1 MALHLKPVAETAV
14 TAPKLVRLSSDW
26 LPKVRE
32 YAAAVAA
39 KKEAEKAAR
48 NADNVIKSLR
58 AAIVGAMEGQPS
70 AVCEHVVL
78 TAKTTSDAAP
88 SLTMNDGST
97 IKWEQVTNVL
107 IGNRNVSRGEIKSI
121 YGGRSGSLQ
130 LDVTGA

>member
-1 MALHLKPVAETAV
+1 MSLTFKPVVESKAT
-14 TAPKLVRLSSDW
+14 PRLVRLPKSL
-26 LPKVRE
+26 LPSIVE

-58 AAIVGAMEGQPS
+58 ATIVAAMDGQAS
-70 AVCEHVVL
+70 AVCEHCVL

-88 SLTMNDGST
+88 SITMNDGST
-97 IKWEQVTNVL
+97 VKWELIDRVL
-107 IGNRNVSRGEIKSI
+107 IGNRSVTRDEIKSI

>member
-1 MALHLKPVAETAV
+1 MSLTFKPIVETKPE
-14 TAPKLVRLSSDW
+14 PKLVRLPKSF
-26 LPKVRE
+26 LPQIRE

-48 NADNVIKSLR
+48 NAENVIKSLKATIV
-58 AAIVGAMEGQPS
+58 AAMDGQAS
-70 AVCEHVVL
+70 AVCEHIVL
-78 TAKTTSDAAP
+78 TAKTTADAAP

-97 IKWEQVTNVL
+97 IKWDLVDRIL
-107 IGNRNVSRGEIKSI
+107 IGNRSITRDEIKSI